1 MQQWSGGITQKTDG
15 GVHASRRSI
24 SVVRAAVNE
33 NVCEDSH
40 TEDLLFASV
49 AVATSV

>member
-1 MQQWSGGITQKTDG
+1 MQKQTG
-15 GVHASRRSI
+15 GVQDSRRSI

-33 NVCEDSH
+33 SACEY
-40 TEDLLFASV
+40 LLFASA